1 MKMEEEIIDQA
12 DKKAPFIHLK
22 KNIDWST
29 QNYIDDLLQQF
40 NQIQDYSKGSNE
52 MEINENSNKS
62 EAKKFKTIKILDIL
76 NKGDIQN

>member
-1 MKMEEEIIDQA
+1 MEEEIIGQA

-52 MEINENSNKS
+52 MEMNENSNKSS

-76 NKGDIQN
+76 NKGDILN